1 MDKMTGFSI
10 LETLSPAIGEKTAQ
24 QQHSHQHGFRARSK
38 QPIPCEVGAC
48 MHARAGPSR
57 HGWNRRTAWMMPLEL
72 PLGQTK
78 NPASDKLFLHHV
90 APKEMHCSCTA
101 RKSNG
106 DVRATPIMNR
116 RGRKRRQPGSIS
128 RQRSPKSNCRAKV
141 AIRFVDP
148 ARQLIPPNQKEA
160 VVCHIGG
167 FVVCKEIFR
176 LGHETSRA
184 VKRSGCDFECSSR
197 TGQVVQTIRCCRG
210 HQV

>member
-1 MDKMTGFSI
+1 MGS
-10 LETLSPAIGEKTAQ
+10 ERGANSPFHVKWV
-24 QQHSHQHGFRARSK
+24 H
-38 QPIPCEVGAC
+38 VC
-48 MHARAGPSR
+48 MHEQDRQGTD
-57 HGWNRRTAWMMPLEL
+57 GTGELLTPLEL

-78 NPASDKLFLHHV
+78 NPASDKLFLHRV

-141 AIRFVDP
+141 VIRFVDP
-148 ARQLIPPNQKEA
+148 ARELIPPNQKEA

-167 FVVCKEIFR
+167 FVVCKEVCR

-184 VKRSGCDFECSSR
+184 VKRSGCDFGCSSR

>member
-1 MDKMTGFSI
+1 MYACTSRTVKARMEPENCLDD
-10 LETLSPAIGEKTAQ
+10 AIGAATWSDQKSCKRPA
-24 QQHSHQHGFRARSK
+24 FL
-38 QPIPCEVGAC
+38 
-48 MHARAGPSR
+48 
-57 HGWNRRTAWMMPLEL
+57 RR
-72 PLGQTK
+72 
-78 NPASDKLFLHHV
+78 V

-128 RQRSPKSNCRAKV
+128 RQRSPMSNSRAKV

-167 FVVCKEIFR
+167 FVLCKEVCR

-184 VKRSGCDFECSSR
+184 VKRSGCDFGCSSR